1 MSRPEEPSPDWVPL
15 LALVHRLNR
24 ALQQD
29 MVREAHRRG
38 HTGLKNSHNAVF
50 ATLDPDGSRAADM
63 AAQTGMTRQS
73 MGEIVRELEELGIV
87 TTKPDPHD
95 GRAKLVTWTEHGL
108 AVAREG
114 YGHILDVEERY
125 ADELGAER
133 FNWLRGALARM
144 TTMLEDDTSA
154 GPLPEG
160 RTI

>member
-1 MSRPEEPSPDWVPL
+1 MSRPGRPSPDFVPL
-15 LALVHRLNR
+15 IALVHRLNR

-29 MVREAHRRG
+29 MVRQAHQRG
-38 HTGLKNSHNAVF
+38 HTGIKNSHNAIF

-73 MGEIVRELEELGIV
+73 MGEIVREMVDLDIV
-87 TTKPDPHD
+87 KMTPDPTD
-95 GRAKLVTWTEHGL
+95 RRAKLVTWTENGL

-114 YGHILDVEERY
+114 YTHILELEDAF
-125 ADELGAER
+125 ADRLGAKKYA
-133 FNWLRGALARM
+133 WLRDALAQM
-144 TTMLEDDTSA
+144 TAMLQDDTEA